1 MLQDCKSLG
10 SVDPPARSD
19 TGPTATGHEPGD
31 TQTVVLTNGP
41 SFTFHAPSCPIIA
54 EFRAESCSLLVRRCP
69 DARHLVYGS
78 RFTRSIRTAA
88 YEADVWM
95 TDLLIA
101 IRATAHQ
108 LGRPRLLE
116 RVIDRLPSFEW
127 SLVEMASDD
136 ATDSAITVRRY
147 IDGRHVVY
155 GGTSVDG
162 RERSAFRVSGPMAFR
177 LKEDVRLLAVELG
190 LERLARQLLAK
201 LH

>member
-1 MLQDCKSLG
+1 
-10 SVDPPARSD
+10 VF
-19 TGPTATGHEPGD
+19 
-31 TQTVVLTNGP
+31 LTNGP

-54 EFRAESCSLLVRRCP
+54 EFRAERCSILVRRCP

-108 LGRPRLLE
+108 LGCPRLLE

-127 SLVEMASDD
+127 TLVAMASDE
-136 ATDSAITVRRY
+136 AIDSAITVRRY
-147 IDGRHVVY
+147 VDGRHVVY
-155 GGTSVDG
+155 GGTSATSGD
-162 RERSAFRVSGPMAFR
+162 RSAFRVSGPMYFR
-177 LKEDVRLLAVELG
+177 LQEDVRLLAAELG
-190 LERLARQLLAK
+190 LEHLAQQLLAK